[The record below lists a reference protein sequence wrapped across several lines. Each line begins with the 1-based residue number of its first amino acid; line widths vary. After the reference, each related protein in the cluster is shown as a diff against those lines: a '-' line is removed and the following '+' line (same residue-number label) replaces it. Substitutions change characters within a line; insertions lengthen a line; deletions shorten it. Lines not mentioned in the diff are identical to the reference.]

1 MGDIG
6 EFFEQNNNFFVVGF
20 GFYFCVCLSLGGVI
34 SFVFVRARCLWQD
47 GHFFIRLENVSKNTT
62 LR

>member
-34 SFVFVRARCLWQD
+34 SFVFVRAR
-47 GHFFIRLENVSKNTT
+47 RV
-62 LR
+62 